1 MGKII
6 RIKTVSLVKA
16 PGYRSGEFKS
26 PLSFSEGVNIVCGP
40 NGSGKTTL
48 SNGIRSTVF
57 PFKKEG
63 FEVYCTA
70 SDGTCDYDLSFS
82 NGRQEQR
89 CHQTGESRLPG
100 VPAPDGAF
108 SYGIQ
113 FVDLMQNAADDLAQ
127 MIRKEISYGIDM
139 DKAKRES
146 AETMPFPRAKLEA
159 IENLKKRLSDSS
171 ENQHLA
177 VELSRRIEAHE
188 AAIAGLPS
196 LQGRLVD
203 CEQAI
208 ILKENTEKLADLQLR
223 LEGFDVAI
231 EKVSEDTLRR
241 LDDLKQAYDKAASE
255 RQELV
260 SRINALQQ
268 EKESIGIGSSVDPVR
283 LRNRIERLSAVES
296 DLGRARVGLD
306 ECRAA
311 CDSFQEQF
319 GWLGFDSDEAPQGRA
334 SAAALLDA
342 LGRASAESEK
352 VRGDLVI
359 ARRRLEMFDSERSPF
374 GARLHGAFSDGV
386 SSDGMSSDGEPA
398 DGEASDGKTS
408 DGKIPAGKAP
418 DGEENGLDARLHLR
432 AELEEAKRRIQKA
445 IGAPRKMRSLALP
458 ICIAALSLTL
468 AIVLRSWIP
477 SAAGVVALFGLML
490 AIRESKVRID
500 IPECVLDEFFIT
512 KSNNQTMEACLA
524 ALERI
529 QASIDWLSELI
540 ARRRELEAAE
550 AGFERWRARYSE
562 AAAALG
568 ISIDDPGFE
577 GRPFFNYSNEISKYL
592 DALGKL
598 GKAAIEV
605 SNLEAARQSSLAQL
619 SVMIGDRLDDS
630 SLAIDKAH
638 MAEEGLRR
646 WNELEKAIAGDKRQL
661 ERSEEALKDASIK
674 LDSFWAALGLEA
686 GDEKALSS
694 LAAGREEHQRIKD
707 EISVLRSQMSVSAE
721 AARLAE
727 SDRRALEELRA
738 GLAED
743 IRNAEQRREELGR
756 DRNEYGK
763 LIDSD
768 EIAQCRMELD
778 RRLDDLRRDWEEYSI
793 QFITPRIADE
803 AAKTAISDK
812 TPRLLELARAWMKRF
827 TEGQHD
833 VQFADDSF
841 ASYDSSK
848 GMLFSTAA
856 LSSGTKAQLL
866 LALRLAAI
874 EVQEKE
880 AAYPLFLD
888 EVLANSDDQRSE
900 AVAGALA
907 SIAKGRQV
915 FFFSA
920 QDNENGMILQ
930 KCREMGV
937 PSAVINLDAR
947 EKTAGEALAFVP
959 REHKSYRFDCPY
971 DEWMKVND
979 VGSGKLH
986 TPVQELSVWYLL
998 SDVSILADCMDK
1010 GLFKVYQAVAAPS
1023 LSDLGLAEVRNAIEQ
1038 ARKLAISGRPPL
1050 VDQDSLNDLDL
1061 AARRKNLGYWQDTVR
1076 FVRENGPVSAKELLA
1091 AIDEKKVK
1099 GYSAQGLEAFASALT
1114 DGGFIDERTAV
1125 DIEVIID
1132 SIRSQG
1138 FSPAAVNAA
1147 ERYLRMLA

>member
-1 MGKII
+1 MGRII

-26 PLSFSEGVNIVCGP
+26 PLSFSEGVNIICGP

-70 SDGTCDYDLSFS
+70 SDEACDYDLSFS
-82 NGRQEQR
+82 NGRQEQHCR
-89 CHQTGESRLPG
+89 QTGEARLPG
-100 VPAPDGAF
+100 VPAPDGAA

-113 FVDLMQNAADDLAQ
+113 FVDLMQNSADDLAQ

-146 AETMPFPRAKLEA
+146 AETMPFPRAKLES
-159 IENLKKRLSDSS
+159 IEALRKRLSDSS
-171 ENQHLA
+171 EKQHLA
-177 VELSRRIEAHE
+177 VELSRRIDAHE

-196 LQGRLVD
+196 LQSRLVD
-203 CEQAI
+203 CEQAMT
-208 ILKENTEKLADLQLR
+208 LKENAEKLAGLQLR

-268 EKESIGIGSSVDPVR
+268 EKESIGIDPSVDPVR

-296 DLGRARVGLD
+296 DLARARSGFD
-306 ECRAA
+306 ECQAA

-319 GWLGFDSDEAPQGRA
+319 GWLGIDSDKTSQGKA

-359 ARRRLEMFDSERSPF
+359 ARRRLEMFDSERRPF
-374 GARLHGAFSDGV
+374 GARLHRKFPDSV
-386 SSDGMSSDGEPA
+386 SPDGEPT
-398 DGEASDGKTS
+398 DGKS
-408 DGKIPAGKAP
+408 P
-418 DGEENGLDARLHLR
+418 DGEESGLDAQPSLV
-432 AELEEAKRRIQKA
+432 AELEDAKRRIQKA
-445 IGAPRKMRSLALP
+445 IGAPRRMRSLALP
-458 ICIAALSLTL
+458 ICIAGVSLTL

-477 SAAGVVALFGLML
+477 SAAGVVAMFGLML

-500 IPECVLDEFFIT
+500 IPEDILDEFFIT
-512 KSNNQTMEACLA
+512 KSNNQTMEACLNA
-524 ALERI
+524 VERI
-529 QASIDWLSELI
+529 QAGIDWLSELA

-550 AGFERWRARYSE
+550 AGFERWRTRYSE

-598 GKAAIEV
+598 GKAAVEV
-605 SNLEAARQSSLAQL
+605 SNLEAARQSSLAEL
-619 SVMIGDRLDDS
+619 SVLIGDRLGDS

-638 MAEEGLRR
+638 MAEDGLRR
-646 WNELEKAIAGDKRQL
+646 RNELEKAIVGDKRQL
-661 ERSEEALKDASIK
+661 ERSEEALKDASSR

-686 GDEKALSS
+686 GDEKTLSS

-721 AARLAE
+721 AAKLAK
-727 SDRRALEELRA
+727 SDRQALEELRA

-743 IRNAEQRREELGR
+743 IRYAEERREELGR

-793 QFITPRIADE
+793 QFITPRIAD
-803 AAKTAISDK
+803 AVAKTAISDK

-848 GMLFSTAA
+848 GRMFSTAA

-920 QDNENGMILQ
+920 QDNEIGMILQ

-959 REHKSYRFDCPY
+959 GEHKSYRFDCSY

-998 SDVSILADCMDK
+998 SDFSVLADCMDK

-1023 LSDLGLAEVRNAIEQ
+1023 LSGLGLAEVRNALEQ
-1038 ARKLAISGRPPL
+1038 ARKLAMPGRPPL
-1050 VDQDSLNDLDL
+1050 VDQNSLNDLDL

-1091 AIDEKKVK
+1091 AIAEKKVK
-1099 GYSAQGLEAFASALT
+1099 GYSSQGLEAFASALT
-1114 DGGFIDERTAV
+1114 DGGFIDERTAM
-1125 DIEVIID
+1125 DAEVIVD
-1132 SIRSQG
+1132 NIRSQG
-1138 FSPAAVNAA
+1138 FSSAAVKAA